1 MAKLL
6 FNLRNVPD
14 DEAADVR
21 ALLEQHRVDFYETP
35 MGLFG
40 ISAGG
45 FWLRDKEAYPAAR
58 ALIDQ
63 YQAQR
68 GERARAAQAQ
78 AERDGSA
85 ETFAGLLRTRPGF
98 VLSRLLAIAAILG
111 LILLLPALLLR

>member
-14 DEAADVR
+14 EEAVEVR
-21 ALLEQHRVDFYETP
+21 ALLEAHHVDFYETP

-45 FWLRDKEAYPAAR
+45 YWLRDADAWPAAR

-63 YQAQR
+63 YQSQR
-68 GERARAAQAQ
+68 RERVRAEQAA

-85 ETFAGLLRTRPGF
+85 ETFATLLRSRPGF
-98 VLSRLLAIAAILG
+98 VLPRLLAIAAILG
-111 LILLLPALLLR
+111 LVLLLPLLLLR